1 VSIKKEEKL
10 NKLLQDIPKESVIL
24 SSWLISKGYSHSL
37 QHRYLKSNWLEPIGS
52 GAFKRKN
59 DEVSVFGALY
69 ALQHQNRKDIHL
81 GGISALSLL
90 GYAHYIEMGT
100 TSHSFFAQAGCK
112 LPKWFKNN
120 VEWKHHQ
127 LFCSSF
133 LPPQLGIMD
142 YDLGN
147 LKIKISTQVR
157 AMMEC
162 LEIAP
167 KNFDLAEAYLIMEG
181 LTSLQPSEVQKLL
194 EACTS
199 IKVKRLFLYFSE
211 VSNHTW
217 FKYLDIDKLNLGSG
231 KRSIVK
237 DGIYNARYRITVPQK
252 IN

>member
-1 VSIKKEEKL
+1 
-10 NKLLQDIPKESVIL
+10 
-24 SSWLISKGYSHSL
+24 
-37 QHRYLKSNWLEPIGS
+37 
-52 GAFKRKN
+52 
-59 DEVSVFGALY
+59 
-69 ALQHQNRKDIHL
+69 
-81 GGISALSLL
+81 
-90 GYAHYIEMGT
+90 
-100 TSHSFFAQAGCK
+100 
-112 LPKWFKNN
+112 
-120 VEWKHHQ
+120 
-127 LFCSSF
+127 
-133 LPPQLGIMD
+133 MD

-147 LKIKISTQVR
+147 LKIKISTPVR

-162 LEIAP
+162 LELAP